1 MVCLH
6 IEPREGQ
13 GTCGDTP
20 AQASR
25 GLSDFLQQA
34 RVPHAPADH
43 PPRRDFILVR
53 PRHTEGSCA
62 QLHPALLAS
71 QGEGEQERYYARVG
85 SARMFSPT
93 ANAPNRWAVRCS
105 FAFMWPELTCD

>member
-1 MVCLH
+1 M
-6 IEPREGQ
+6 
-13 GTCGDTP
+13 
-20 AQASR
+20 
-25 GLSDFLQQA
+25 
-34 RVPHAPADH
+34 
-43 PPRRDFILVR
+43 VR
-53 PRHTEGSCA
+53 PRHSEGTCA

-105 FAFMWPELTCD
+105 FAFMWPELTCDPGNIFSCRCASADYPPCASLAC